1 LYVKLEEGDFRIEVL
16 SLNGKNLQW
25 EFRQEQEDKRGSRSR
40 EVSPYQDKDKQEFS
54 LYL

>member
-1 LYVKLEEGDFRIEVL
+1 MEML

-25 EFRQEQEDKRGSRSR
+25 KFRQGQEDKRGNRSGKG
-40 EVSPYQDKDKQEFS
+40 SPYQVKDRQEFS

>member
-1 LYVKLEEGDFRIEVL
+1 MEML

-25 EFRQEQEDKRGSRSR
+25 EFRQGQQDRRGSRSM
-40 EVSPYQDKDKQEFS
+40 EVIPYQGKDRQEFS

>member
-1 LYVKLEEGDFRIEVL
+1 MEML

-25 EFRQEQEDKRGSRSR
+25 EFRQGQEDKRGSRSR
-40 EVSPYQDKDKQEFS
+40 EVNPYQVKDRQEFS